1 MNYTLP
7 YYGKKGTI
15 KSIEET
21 DKNYEVNRYG
31 MNKNDT
37 YQLKVKKNKINEEL
51 LVENYY
57 NDLKNYLTEQKDK
70 YDKYNKDNKNKVNQ
84 TKLNVLKLTGIIL
97 IGSSIPLL
105 QTYGTPGYIGVAL
118 DIISI
123 PIVIEIL
130 KLTIKEK
137 KQNNRTKF
145 INKYDELKHRLRIY
159 NENNSKSLEL
169 TKYSSLISNNKEPKR
184 DINKK
189 LERKKVA

>member
-57 NDLKNYLTEQKDK
+57 NDVKNYLTEQKDK

-84 TKLNVLKLTGIIL
+84 VKLNVLKLTGIIL

-105 QTYGTPGYIGVAL
+105 QTYGTPRYIGVAL

>member
-1 MNYTLP
+1 
-7 YYGKKGTI
+7 
-15 KSIEET
+15 
-21 DKNYEVNRYG
+21 

-57 NDLKNYLTEQKDK
+57 NDVKNYLTEQKDK

-84 TKLNVLKLTGIIL
+84 VKLNVLKLTGIIL

-105 QTYGTPGYIGVAL
+105 QTYGTPRYIGVAL